1 MSSSESPSPQRIVP
15 GFKIDPMETEPMI
28 KSSYADLFGSQL
40 NALTNK
46 EQIIGMHRVPFKPGQ
61 KN

>member
-1 MSSSESPSPQRIVP
+1 MVP

-46 EQIIGMHRVPFKPGQ
+46 EQIIGMKILGESIPFEFVT
-61 KN
+61 

>member
-1 MSSSESPSPQRIVP
+1 MVP

-28 KSSYADLFGSQL
+28 KPSYADLFGSQL

-46 EQIIGMHRVPFKPGQ
+46 EQIIGKRAC
-61 KN
+61 